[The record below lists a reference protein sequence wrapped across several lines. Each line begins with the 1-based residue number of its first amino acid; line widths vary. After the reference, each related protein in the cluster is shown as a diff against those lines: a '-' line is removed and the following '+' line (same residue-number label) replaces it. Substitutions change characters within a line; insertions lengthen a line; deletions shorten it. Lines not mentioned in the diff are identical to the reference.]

1 MIYDNIL
8 CNLLRDVIGTETLII
23 THQNSARPALP
34 YWTVRATSQREIGW
48 AEYGQD
54 VDLNGDQKIDITVEA
69 TLQVQRIGDD
79 SDIILSDFRDNLKK
93 TTELD
98 KWRAQKIVLFD
109 VGDILDVPF
118 KMDNDYYEPRAVI
131 DLFIR
136 FGRQILDRVG
146 IIDTVNTNSKFV
158 TNQSLS
164 LDAGNVN
171 AELNQQ
177 ITVILRG

>member
-1 MIYDNIL
+1 MIYDGIL
-8 CNLLRDVIGTETLII
+8 CNLLRDVIGAETLII

-48 AEYGQD
+48 AEYSQG
-54 VDLNGDQKIDITVEA
+54 VDSNGDQKIDVTIEA
-69 TLQVQRIGDD
+69 TLQVQRIGED
-79 SDIILSDFRDNLKK
+79 SDIVLADFRDNLKK

-118 KMDNDYYEPRAVI
+118 KKDNDYIEPRAI
-131 DLFIR
+131 MDLFIR

-146 IIDTVNTNSKFV
+146 IIDTANINSKFV
-158 TNQSLS
+158 TNQVLS
-164 LDAGNVN
+164 LDISNVN
-171 AELNQQ
+171 PDLNQQ
-177 ITVILRG
+177 ITVIL